1 MDEEIAKAL
10 KRIED
15 KLDLIIINTTK
26 QKRKTPSKKID
37 TEQEALID
45 QILEMWKRL
54 MKKPRVNINVETHRK
69 PIRQRL
75 SEGDYSYSDF
85 EIVLRRKLK
94 DDHFIN
100 NPQYYFPQTLYGSK
114 FDKYLNADE
123 AKKEVNYEE
132 RKIQQDE
139 GFFADFNQVFNQ

>member
-85 EIVLRRKLK
+85 EIVLKHDPPPIQMVCQKHRYGFKNLTPVPEQCAEPAAFLTALDKDIIKIAENRPAVLK
-94 DDHFIN
+94 
-100 NPQYYFPQTLYGSK
+100 S
-114 FDKYLNADE
+114 
-123 AKKEVNYEE
+123 
-132 RKIQQDE
+132 R
-139 GFFADFNQVFNQ
+139 